1 MAAKKKRRI
10 RSPHPGVVLVAPR
23 GEWHVT
29 WRARYKDPDT
39 DRTVWTR
46 LDPVELPSP
55 ETRRDWAV
63 DKSKELA
70 RRKMDLAAGA
80 PRATGATVKDVL
92 QRYYDDHLRLGKRTK
107 ATYRSATD
115 KLEAWCELAAV
126 RTADDLTHE
135 RLRKFAVTLADE
147 GRQVPARGKGQR
159 GKRKATGK
167 PRSANTVNR
176 ELRSVRTVLGY
187 VRSLKLLP
195 KMSSDDLKD
204 ALKKLKAT
212 RKRIVFLKPVDCQRL
227 LEAALAHD
235 EAVFKATRDEH
246 AGLREKGTTAKF
258 VPIAAFVAFVL
269 LTGMRVG
276 EALSL
281 EWKEVD
287 IDAPDLQGRAVGEIY
302 LDENKVK
309 TGHARTVALEVSPF
323 LRRLLVELRKRRG
336 KGKPAYSEWT
346 QPVFDLNYD
355 VVDTE
360 AKRLRDDY
368 SAPKQFT
375 YQVLRSTCSSFLTNA
390 PGIFGA
396 ASAYRSAKQ
405 LGHSITVAEKH
416 YLGLMPGIPLDAKT
430 LESAMGIES
439 LVEKVMG
446 RLLGEGKS
454 DGDRPLQQPLDRSA
468 LN

>member
-1 MAAKKKRRI
+1 MAEQKKPKKKRRI
-10 RSPHPGVVLVAPR
+10 RSPHPGVVLVAPK

-29 WRARYKDPDT
+29 WRARHKDPDSG
-39 DRTVWTR
+39 RMVWTR

-55 ETRRDWAV
+55 ETRRDWAI
-63 DKSKELA
+63 DMAKTMA
-70 RRKMDLAAGA
+70 RRKMDLESGA
-80 PRATGATVKDVL
+80 PRATGASVKDTVK
-92 QRYYDDHLRLGKRTK
+92 RYYDDHPRLGKRTL

-115 KLEAWCELAAV
+115 KLEAWCELAGV
-126 RTADDLTHE
+126 RTVDDLTHE

-147 GRQVPARGKGQR
+147 GRQVPARGKGAR
-159 GKRKATGK
+159 GKRKATSK

-212 RKRIVFLKPVDCQRL
+212 RKRIVFLKPADCQRL

-235 EAVFKATRDEH
+235 EAVFKETRDEH
-246 AGLREKGTTAKF
+246 SGKRERGTTAKF
-258 VPIAAFVAFVL
+258 EPVAAFVAFVL

-287 IDAPDLQGRAVGEIY
+287 LEATDLQGRAVGEIH
-302 LDENKVK
+302 LDPAKVK
-309 TGHARTVALEVSPF
+309 TGHARTVTLEVSPA
-323 LRRLLVELRKRRG
+323 LHRVLVAMHERRG
-336 KGKPAYSEWT
+336 APVLNSDWVN
-346 QPVFDLNYD
+346 PVFDLSYD
-355 VVDTE
+355 IVDTE
-360 AKRLRDDY
+360 AKRLREDH

-375 YQVLRSTCSSFLTNA
+375 YQVLRSTCGSFLTNA

-416 YLGLMPGIPLDAKT
+416 YLGLMSGLPSDART
-430 LESAMGIES
+430 LEAAMGIEA
-439 LVEKVMG
+439 LMERVLARV
-446 RLLGEGKS
+446 
-454 DGDRPLQQPLDRSA
+454 SA
-468 LN
+468 